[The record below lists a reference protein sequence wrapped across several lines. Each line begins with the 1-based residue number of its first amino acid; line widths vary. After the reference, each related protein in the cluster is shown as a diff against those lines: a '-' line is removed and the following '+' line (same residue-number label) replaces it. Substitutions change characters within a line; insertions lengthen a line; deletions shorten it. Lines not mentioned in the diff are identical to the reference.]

1 MIATAVLAAD
11 YAGILEL
18 NDVTTLRGRG
28 TQGQGAGVDF
38 VEAPTASVRVA
49 DRLSTY
55 TLTYSPTLTLPD
67 FEQGIHPQLINVGNA
82 IAAWHHRSTSFTV
95 TEGAM
100 YGVLDSAY
108 LQQTQIL
115 IPGQQATLNAV
126 PNPGVIT
133 VFGSTTDATL
143 RQGVGRRVVL
153 SLSGDYFVSGGA
165 DPASRNELP
174 EEYGPRASA
183 SVAYTASRL
192 DLLTTRVLVQE
203 LRTKGGCP
211 TVATTGT
218 QAPVVGV
225 PPEAGVAFCRE
236 RVESV
241 QLDETLRRR
250 LSRTT
255 ILTLGAG
262 AAVYDTDAPDLGVQE
277 TLLYPVAL
285 AQLSYH
291 FGLKG
296 TSELSLYAQLAPNV
310 DPLTGLTAEYLQ
322 GSANLTDVFTSSRR
336 LHLGLSALKTTQ
348 SSDVY
353 DDVSLVTGSADATLG
368 LDRLTDLSF
377 GVQGLWQEH
386 SDYGTLGSNTV
397 SNQLWSVFAYV
408 ALTVRAR
415 PMRF

>member
-18 NDVTTLRGRG
+18 NDVTTLRARA
-28 TQGQGAGVDF
+28 TQGQGAGLDF

-115 IPGQQATLNAV
+115 MPGQQPPLNAL
-126 PNPGVIT
+126 PNPGFIT

-153 SLSGDYFVSGGA
+153 LLSGGYLVSGGA
-165 DPASRNELP
+165 DPASRDELP

-183 SVAYTASRL
+183 SLAYTASRL

-203 LRTKGGCP
+203 LHTKGGCP
-211 TVATTGT
+211 PVATGT
-218 QAPVVGV
+218 QVTMVGV
-225 PPEAGVAFCRE
+225 PQEAGLVLCRE
-236 RVESV
+236 RVESA

-262 AAVYDTDAPDLGVQE
+262 AAVYDTDATDLGVQE

-285 AQLSYH
+285 AQLSSH
-291 FGLKG
+291 FGFKG

-322 GSANLTDVFTSSRR
+322 GSANLTDVLTSSRR
-336 LHLGLSALKTTQ
+336 LHLGVSALKTLQ
-348 SSDVY
+348 SDHGY
-353 DDVSLVTGSADATLG
+353 NDVSLVTGSADATLG
-368 LDRLTDLSF
+368 LDRLSDLSF

-386 SDYGTLGSNTV
+386 SGYGN
-397 SNQLWSVFAYV
+397 LWSVFAYV

-415 PMRF
+415 PVRF